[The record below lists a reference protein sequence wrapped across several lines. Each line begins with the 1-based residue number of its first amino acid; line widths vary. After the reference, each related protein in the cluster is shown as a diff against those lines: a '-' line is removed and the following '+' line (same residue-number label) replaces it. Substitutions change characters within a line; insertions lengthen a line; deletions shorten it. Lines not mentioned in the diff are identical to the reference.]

1 MEEKAAAGRR
11 ALSAWLN
18 RCNTEVGD
26 VGVGICKKLMSALGD
41 STMLYGVEIW
51 GCMRSIETIEQ
62 VYIYSWVLSVCSLGC
77 AKASLMME
85 MESLP
90 VVWEERVQVC
100 AVLVRGI
107 DKQGV

>member
-18 RCNTEVGD
+18 RCKTEVGD
-26 VGVGICKKLMSALGD
+26 VGVGIFKKLMSTLGD

-62 VYIYSWVLSVCSLGC
+62 VYIQLGAFRMFFGVPEGIIDDGDGVSASSVGGKS
-77 AKASLMME
+77 E
-85 MESLP
+85 
-90 VVWEERVQVC
+90 VC
-100 AVLVRGI
+100 AAGTRY
-107 DKQGV
+107 